1 VELFGEQFFAALPQF
16 VAMIVGGVTVA

>member
-1 VELFGEQFFAALPQF
+1 MFGEQFFAALPQF